1 MFKFP
6 NMFVDLFISLFHSV
20 SFSFTYVEAMLVKQI
35 QTLDFYIFLLI
46 WSIYQFMK
54 CPSLEIVLALKSAFS
69 DLVQLF

>member
-6 NMFVDLFISLFHSV
+6 NMFIDLFISLFHSV